1 MKTLVLVSTK
11 QLQKQ
16 YADCFPDAEIIW
28 GRENYD
34 CIRFPGTELTAADCT
49 HRKYAPC
56 PKIGDCPY
64 RCQKRK
70 ALATDLVVTNYSFAL
85 HEMNYAGGF
94 SGWPIHI
101 WDEGDLVEGEIM
113 KFVSLTL
120 TRHQLEQCR
129 VEPPEY
135 RTKLEAWLKWAQPTL
150 EKVRKQLGELET
162 RLEPFL
168 EAEQEPPKSLMFE
181 LLHYQR
187 LESKLKMF
195 IDSVDES
202 WVPEL
207 DNPERWEFK
216 PTFVR
221 HFGYLLAKHA
231 ERILGMSATMLSA
244 KDWAWNLGIEDEVA
258 FYRVPSTFPKEN
270 RPIIHLPTADFSKKA
285 STDESL
291 ALMVRM
297 VDGLLD
303 KHKDE
308 KGIVHTISYRLTRYL
323 LENSQH
329 QNRLISHSEA
339 GTRVEALQQLI
350 DSDSPLVLVSP
361 SFGRGVDLFG
371 NRARFQ
377 ICIKI
382 PFLDLG
388 DKQTAKRRWSGKGGE
403 RWYLLETVRAIVQM
417 AGRIVRSADDHGVT
431 YFLDERW
438 PRFYHQME
446 KDFPP
451 WFKEA
456 CIW

>member
-1 MKTLVLVSTK
+1 MKTLALVSTK

-16 YADCFPDAEIIW
+16 YADYFPDAQIIW

-70 ALATDLVVTNYSFAL
+70 ALAADLVVTNYSFAL

-120 TRHQLEQCR
+120 TRHQLEQCGIA
-129 VEPPEY
+129 PPEY

-150 EKVRKQLGELET
+150 EKVRKQLGELEAG
-162 RLEPFL
+162 LEPFL

-195 IDSVDES
+195 VDSVDES

-207 DNPERWEFK
+207 DNPEKWEFK

-221 HFGYLLAKHA
+221 RFGHLLSKHA
-231 ERILGMSATMLSA
+231 ERILAMSATMLSA
-244 KDWAWNLGIEDEVA
+244 KDWAWNLGIEEEVS
-258 FYRVPSTFPKEN
+258 FRRDPSTFPKEN
-270 RPIIHLPTADFSKKA
+270 MPIIPLSVADLSLKTTNA
-285 STDESL
+285 ESL
-291 ALMVRM
+291 ALIMRM
-297 VDGLLD
+297 IGGLLD

-308 KGIVHTISYRLTRYL
+308 KGIIHAISYVITKYI
-323 LENSQH
+323 LEHSQH
-329 QNRLISHSEA
+329 RNRLISHSEA
-339 GTRVEALQQLI
+339 GTRSAALQQLI
-350 DSDSPLVLVSP
+350 DSESPLVLVSP

-371 NRARFQ
+371 ERARFQ
-377 ICIKI
+377 IICKI

-417 AGRIVRSADDHGVT
+417 AGRIVRSADDYGTT
-431 YFLDERW
+431 YILDSRFER
-438 PRFYHQME
+438 FFKQMH

-451 WFKEA
+451 WFTEA
-456 CIW
+456 IVW